1 MKHTPESVAVGF
13 VQFYLGLENYLYFS
27 ATTLCWYDY
36 FLTLDREIK
45 FIWKAE
51 QSLATI
57 LFYFYRYPG
66 LLNFIIELLG
76 RMSWHNWQTDA
87 RCGAVLHTQMA
98 LDLMILISSSIFAA
112 LRVYAIFNRDR
123 FLFSL
128 VLISG
133 LINPIISIY
142 IFVMSST
149 ELDAVKQFQGCML
162 DIIGNQHRYELLMM
176 IARAAS
182 VVSDGIVLIL
192 TCVKTLERNKSQ
204 NSTGSR
210 KETLRGIL
218 FKDTAICFGLLC
230 IVNVIGIATGRLTE
244 FIEIW
249 TMWTAIL
256 TSVLLSR
263 LTLDLR
269 EVHAA
274 EVDSYELF
282 SRTLRELSFASPAR
296 GEGSRELDSDV
307 LELSYV
313 SKIGA
318 SEVDTEA

>member
-1 MKHTPESVAVGF
+1 
-13 VQFYLGLENYLYFS
+13 
-27 ATTLCWYDY
+27 
-36 FLTLDREIK
+36 
-45 FIWKAE
+45 
-51 QSLATI
+51 
-57 LFYFYRYPG
+57 
-66 LLNFIIELLG
+66 
-76 RMSWHNWQTDA
+76 
-87 RCGAVLHTQMA
+87 MA

-149 ELDAVKQFQGCML
+149 KLDAVKQFQGCML

-204 NSTGSR
+204 NSTRSR

-249 TMWTAIL
+249 TMWTAM
-256 TSVLLSR
+256 
-263 LTLDLR
+263 
-269 EVHAA
+269 
-274 EVDSYELF
+274 
-282 SRTLRELSFASPAR
+282 
-296 GEGSRELDSDV
+296 
-307 LELSYV
+307 
-313 SKIGA
+313 
-318 SEVDTEA
+318 